1 MRFVEFRVFLFASD
15 CVYCVL
21 NRLFLVRNWCGR
33 EPRLQVA
40 YEKVMAKKAKADVS
54 VAQPAIA

>member
-1 MRFVEFRVFLFASD
+1 VFLFASD
-15 CVYCVL
+15 CVYCVPD
-21 NRLFLVRNWCGR
+21 RLFLVRNWCGR

-54 VAQPAIA
+54 VAQSAIA